1 MPIPRRTTRSTS
13 PTATTRSCCGRID
26 GATLP
31 GLGQAW
37 STPVITRVNISGAT
51 QNSQRLVLVIG
62 GGYDAMEDNSTF
74 YAADT
79 VGNHVYM
86 VDALTGNLLWSAGK
100 TGANFNSA
108 NMDHAIPSP
117 VAVLDIDGNGYADRM
132 YVGDM
137 AAQLW
142 RFDITNGN
150 TAASLV
156 AGGVIASLGTKL
168 DAVHAAADQ
177 RRFYS
182 APDVAAEQKPKLTP
196 FLSIAIGSGYRGHP
210 LNQTDTRSL
219 LRHPRLQ
226 RLPAA
231 VAGAIQPACR

>member
-1 MPIPRRTTRSTS
+1 M
-13 PTATTRSCCGRID
+13 
-26 GATLP
+26 
-31 GLGQAW
+31 
-37 STPVITRVNISGAT
+37 ITRVNINGAT

-62 GGYDAMEDNSTF
+62 GGYDAMEDNSTY

-79 VGNHVYM
+79 VGNHIYM
-86 VDALTGNLLWSAGK
+86 VDALSGNLLWSAGK

-108 NMDHAIPSP
+108 NMTHAIPSA
-117 VAVLDIDGNGYADRM
+117 VAVLDTDGNGYANRM

-137 AAQLW
+137 AAQVW

-150 TAASLV
+150 TAAALV

-168 DAVHAAADQ
+168 SATHPAADQ

-196 FLSIAIGSGYRGHP
+196 FMSIAIGSGTAG
-210 LNQTDTRSL
+210 TRSI
-219 LRHPRLQ
+219 RTSMIASTTYATTTGSR
-226 RLPAA
+226 R
-231 VAGAIQPACR
+231 